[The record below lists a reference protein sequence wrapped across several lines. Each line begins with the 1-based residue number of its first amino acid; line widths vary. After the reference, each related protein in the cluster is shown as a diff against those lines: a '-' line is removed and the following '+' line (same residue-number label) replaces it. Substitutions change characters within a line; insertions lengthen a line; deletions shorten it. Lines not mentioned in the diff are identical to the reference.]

1 MYKVLVILQ
10 KEWLEIKQQRGLLL
24 SVLLPPLL
32 LTLLPL
38 GVAYGLTQT
47 PPQELNTN
55 VPSSIISPAL
65 AGLSKIELGQ
75 AIIGQQFSILF
86 FLLPLIIPSV
96 IAAYSVVGEKTNKTL
111 EPLLATPMR
120 TWELLLGKS
129 LAALIPAVAL
139 TWLCGAIFI
148 AGIARVAVSGRVF
161 AAIISP
167 GWLVILVLC
176 TPLLALIA
184 IAAMVVVSSRVSDP
198 RTAQQLTGVVIIPV
212 LLVFFGQL
220 TGVLVLNPALALG
233 AAGVLVVCAALAIW
247 IATRMF
253 QREAILTRW
262 R

>member
-1 MYKVLVILQ
+1 MNKVLVILQ
-10 KEWLEIKQQRGLLL
+10 KEWLEIKQQRSLLL
-24 SVLLPPLL
+24 TVLLPPLL

-38 GVAYGLTQT
+38 GVAYALSQT
-47 PPQELNTN
+47 PGNLKNGFPPTLTD
-55 VPSSIISPAL
+55 PAL
-65 AGLSKIELGQ
+65 VGLSELELGQ

-86 FLLPLIIPSV
+86 LLLPLIIPSV

-111 EPLLATPMR
+111 EPLLATPLR

-129 LAALIPAVAL
+129 LAALIPAVGI
-139 TWLCGAIFI
+139 TWLCGLIFI
-148 AGIARVAVSGRVF
+148 AGMARIAVSSRVL

-167 GWLVILVLC
+167 GWLVLFGLC

-184 IAAMVVVSSRVSDP
+184 IAAMVMVSSRVSDP

-212 LLVFFGQL
+212 MLFFFGQL
-220 TGVLVLNPALALG
+220 SGVLVLNPALALG
-233 AAGVLVVCAALAIW
+233 VAGVLVVFAALAIW
-247 IATRMF
+247 LATRMF

>member
-1 MYKVLVILQ
+1 MHKVLVILQ

-47 PPQELNTN
+47 PGNLDKGFPPAITD
-55 VPSSIISPAL
+55 PAL
-65 AGLSKIELGQ
+65 VGLSDIELGQ

-86 FLLPLIIPSV
+86 LLLPLIIPSV
-96 IAAYSVVGEKTNKTL
+96 IAAYSIVGEKTNKTL

-129 LAALIPAVAL
+129 LAALIPAVAI

-148 AGIARVAVSGRVF
+148 AGIAQVAVSSRVF
-161 AAIISP
+161 AAIISS

-212 LLVFFGQL
+212 MLVFFGQL

-233 AAGVLVVCAALAIW
+233 ASGMLVLLAALAIW

>member
-1 MYKVLVILQ
+1 MHKVLVILQ

-47 PPQELNTN
+47 PGNLNNGFPPT
-55 VPSSIISPAL
+55 ITDPAL
-65 AGLSKIELGQ
+65 VGLSDIELGQ

-86 FLLPLIIPSV
+86 LLLPLIIPSV
-96 IAAYSVVGEKTNKTL
+96 IAAYSIVGEKTNKTL

-129 LAALIPAVAL
+129 LAALIPAVAI

-148 AGIARVAVSGRVF
+148 AGIGQVAVSSRVF
-161 AAIISP
+161 AAIISS

-212 LLVFFGQL
+212 MLVFFGQL

-233 AAGVLVVCAALAIW
+233 ASGVLVLLAALAIW